1 MKVIEV
7 LREEVREGQ
16 EACSQVIS
24 STSAAANSCD
34 EAAGAQE
41 VNASCAMEVDDDI
54 FNIYKEMMYQHQVPG
69 EMDFLNIN
77 NSSH

>member
-7 LREEVREGQ
+7 LREEVREGK

-41 VNASCAMEVDDDI
+41 VNASCAMDVDDDI
-54 FNIYKEMMYQHQVPG
+54 LKHRQRNDVPAQVPG
-69 EMDFLNIN
+69 EVDFYI
-77 NSSH
+77 